1 METCS
6 LLKKLDTLIARAIIE
21 TTDIENIFLFG
32 ELSCTREEGLMTT
45 PKVESYAFGEMVVDG
60 QTYTNDLIVLP
71 ERVVSNWWRDQ
82 GHRLSKNDLSEVFEA
97 QPEVLV
103 VGTGAHG
110 VMKVPKKTRQAVR
123 EAGIELRVV
132 ETGDAWR
139 TYNSLREER
148 ETAGAFHLTC

>member
-1 METCS
+1 MS
-6 LLKKLDTLIARAIIE
+6 A
-21 TTDIENIFLFG
+21 
-32 ELSCTREEGLMTT
+32 

-60 QTYTNDLIVLP
+60 QAYTNDVILLP

-82 GHRLSKNDLSEVFEA
+82 GHRLSGNDLTEVFEA

-110 VMKVPKKTRQAVR
+110 VMKVPRKTRQAVQ
-123 EAGIELRVV
+123 EAGIELRIA

-139 TYNSLREER
+139 TYNDLREER